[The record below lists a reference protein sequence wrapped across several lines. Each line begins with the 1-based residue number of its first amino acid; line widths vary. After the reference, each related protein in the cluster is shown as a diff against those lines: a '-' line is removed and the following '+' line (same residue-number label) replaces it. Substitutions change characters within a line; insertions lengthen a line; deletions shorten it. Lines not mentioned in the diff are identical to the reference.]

1 MVRTQIKICGITRIE
16 DAIAAV
22 TSGADAVGLVFYS
35 KSKRCVAPETAK
47 QICFAVGP
55 FVTTVGLFVNECK
68 HHVESVLKE
77 VPLHLLQFHGD
88 EDRQYCESFNRPYMK
103 AARVRSSNDVQEL
116 FKQHPNAVGFLLDA
130 YVEGVPGGTGER
142 FDWTLIPPEL
152 RSRCI
157 LAGGLNSE
165 NVADAIHKI
174 HPLGVDVSGGVESSP
189 GIKSSEKVQA
199 FCRAVV
205 STSEGV

>member
-16 DAIAAV
+16 DAIASVA
-22 TSGADAVGLVFYS
+22 SGADAVGLVFYA
-35 KSKRCVAPETAK
+35 KSTRYVAPETAK
-47 QICFAVGP
+47 QICFGVGP
-55 FVTTVGLFVNECK
+55 FVTTVGLFVNEPK
-68 HHVESVLKE
+68 DNVERILKE

-103 AARVRSSNDVQEL
+103 AARVRSSSDVQEL

-142 FDWTLIPPEL
+142 FDWTLIPEEL
-152 RSRCI
+152 SNRCI
-157 LAGGLNSE
+157 LAGGLNAA
-165 NVADAIHKI
+165 NVADAIKTI